1 MDRLIT
7 KKLLDWKK
15 RPNRKPL
22 ILRGA
27 RQVGKTH
34 TVLDFGREHFKGKV
48 HVVDLEKHPDWHHIF
63 DRNLVAKRILSE
75 LEILLNA
82 RITPGTD
89 LLFFDE
95 IQTCPRAIM
104 ALRYFY
110 EEFPKLH
117 LIAAGSLLEFAT
129 KKISF
134 PVGRVQMLNMFP
146 MSFPEFLH
154 ASGKTLAAETVLS
167 PATRQPGAIHTT
179 LLEELRRYFFIGG
192 MPECVN
198 TFVQTGKIRDAFE
211 VQADLV
217 NTFRQDFSKYA
228 PYSDARCL
236 NAVLSATAKHVGHQ
250 TKYSQLAEGFT
261 NPTIKKAFDLLCL
274 AQVIRKVPATSPAG
288 LPLGAAASE
297 RKFKALMLDVGLMQ
311 HLCGLPVDVE
321 FAKTD
326 LLSIYQGALAEQFVG
341 QELVAAGQSELYYWA
356 REAKSSS
363 AEVDYLIVKDG
374 KIHPI
379 EVKSGAAGKL
389 KSLHLLLQNYPHCP
403 AGYVF
408 SSAHYAELPEQ
419 KLVFLPLYYAFY
431 RGRLE

>member
-1 MDRLIT
+1 MDRFIT
-7 KKLLDWKK
+7 QKLLDWKK
-15 RPNRKPL
+15 RPRRKPL

-34 TVLDFGREHFKGKV
+34 TVLEFGREYFKGRV
-48 HVVDLEKHPDWHHIF
+48 HLVDLEKHPDWHRIF
-63 DRNLVAKRILSE
+63 EKNLVAKRILSE
-75 LEILLNA
+75 LEILVNA
-82 RITPGTD
+82 RITPGAD
-89 LLFFDE
+89 LLFIDE
-95 IQTCPRAIM
+95 IQACPRAIM

-110 EEFPKLH
+110 EEIPGLH
-117 LIAAGSLLEFAT
+117 IIAAGSLLEFAMRN
-129 KKISF
+129 ISF

-146 MSFPEFLH
+146 MSFPEFLQ
-154 ASGKTLAAETVLS
+154 ATGKTLAAATVLS
-167 PATRQPGAIHTT
+167 PATRQPDAIHNM

-198 TFVQTGKIRDAFE
+198 TFVQNVKIRDAFE

-228 PYSDARCL
+228 LYSDARCL
-236 NAVLSATAKHVGHQ
+236 NAVLTATAKYVGRQ
-250 TKYSQLAEGFT
+250 IKYSQLAEGFT

-311 HLCGLPVDVE
+311 HLCGMPVDVE

-341 QELVAAGQSELYYWA
+341 QELVAAGQSDLYYWA
-356 REAKSSS
+356 REAKSSN
-363 AEVDYLIVKDG
+363 AEVDYLIVKGG

-379 EVKSGAAGKL
+379 EVKSGASGKL
-389 KSLHLLLQNYPHCP
+389 KSLHLLLQNYPDCP
-403 AGYVF
+403 AGYVL
-408 SSAHYAELPEQ
+408 SSAHYGELSEQ
-419 KLVFLPLYYAFY
+419 KLVFLPLYNTFHI
-431 RGRLE
+431 GRVD

>member
-1 MDRLIT
+1 
-7 KKLLDWKK
+7 
-15 RPNRKPL
+15 
-22 ILRGA
+22 
-27 RQVGKTH
+27 VGKTH
-34 TVLDFGREHFKGKV
+34 TVLNFGRGYFKGTV
-48 HVVDLEKHPDWHHIF
+48 HLVDLEKHPDWHRIF
-63 DRNLVAKRILSE
+63 EKDLVAKRILSE
-75 LEILLNA
+75 LEILVNA

-89 LLFFDE
+89 LLFIDE

-110 EEFPKLH
+110 EEIPELDI
-117 LIAAGSLLEFAT
+117 IAAGSLLEFAM
-129 KKISF
+129 KNISF
-134 PVGRVQMLNMFP
+134 PVGRVQILNMFP
-146 MSFPEFLH
+146 MSFPEFLQ
-154 ASGKTLAAETVLS
+154 ATGKTITVETALS
-167 PATRQPGAIHTT
+167 SAIRQTDTIHNM

-192 MPECVN
+192 MPECVK
-198 TFVQTGKIRDAFE
+198 TFVQTGKIRDVFE
-211 VQADLV
+211 VQADLI

-236 NAVLSATAKHVGHQ
+236 NSVLAATAKHVGHQ
-250 TKYSQLAEGFT
+250 IKYSQLAEGFT

-311 HLCGLPVDVE
+311 HLSGIPVDVE

-326 LLSIYQGALAEQFVG
+326 LLSIYQGALAEQFLG
-341 QELVAAGQSELYYWA
+341 QELVAAGQSDLYYWA

-374 KIHPI
+374 KILPI
-379 EVKSGAAGKL
+379 EVKSGVSGKL
-389 KSLHLLLQNYPHCP
+389 KSLHQLLQKYPNCL

-419 KLVFLPLYYAFY
+419 KLVFLPLYYAFHM
-431 RGRLE
+431 GHWD

>member
-1 MDRLIT
+1 MERLIT
-7 KKLLDWKK
+7 KKLIDWKN

-34 TVLDFGREHFKGKV
+34 TVLDFGRNYFKGNV
-48 HVVDLEKHPDWHHIF
+48 HRIDLEKHPDWHRIF
-63 DRNLVAKRILSE
+63 DKDLAANRILSE

-82 RITPGTD
+82 RITPGAD
-89 LLFFDE
+89 LLFIDE
-95 IQTCPRAIM
+95 IQACPRAIM

-110 EEFPKLH
+110 EELPGLDI
-117 LIAAGSLLEFAT
+117 IAAGSLLEFAM
-129 KKISF
+129 KDISF
-134 PVGRVQMLNMFP
+134 PVGRVQILNMFP

-154 ASGKTLAAETVLS
+154 AAGKTLAAETVLA
-167 PATRQPGAIHTT
+167 PTARQPDTIHNM
-179 LLEELRRYFFIGG
+179 LLDELRRYFFIGG

-198 TFVQTGKIRDAFE
+198 TFVQTGKIRDVFE

-236 NAVLSATAKHVGHQ
+236 NAVLTATAKHVGHQ
-250 TKYSQLAEGFT
+250 IKYSQLAEGFS

-274 AQVIRKVPATSPAG
+274 AQVIRKVAATSPAG

-297 RKFKALMLDVGLMQ
+297 RKFKALLLDIGLVQ
-311 HLCGLPVDVE
+311 HLCGMPVDIE

-341 QELVAAGQSELYYWA
+341 QELVAAGQSDLYYWA

-363 AEVDYLIVKDG
+363 AEVDYLIVQAG
-374 KIHPI
+374 KIYPL
-379 EVKSGAAGKL
+379 EVKSGASGKL
-389 KSLHLLLQNYPHCP
+389 KSLHLLLQNYLNCP

-408 SSAHYAELPEQ
+408 SSALYSELPEQ
-419 KLVFLPLYYAFY
+419 KLIFLPLYYAFQK
-431 RGRLE
+431 GRLD

>member
-1 MDRLIT
+1 MERIIS
-7 KKLLDWKK
+7 KKLLAWKN

-34 TVLDFGREHFKGKV
+34 TVLDFGQNYFKGKV
-48 HVVDLEKHPDWHHIF
+48 HLVDLEKHPDWHRIF
-63 DRNLVAKRILSE
+63 EKDLVAKRILSE
-75 LEILLNA
+75 LEILVNA

-89 LLFFDE
+89 LLFIDE

-104 ALRYFY
+104 ALRYFH
-110 EEFPKLH
+110 EEFPALD
-117 LIAAGSLLEFAT
+117 LIAAGSLLEFAM
-129 KKISF
+129 KNISF
-134 PVGRVQMLNMFP
+134 PVGRVQILNMFP

-154 ASGKTLAAETVLS
+154 ATGKTTAAETVLAS
-167 PATRQPGAIHTT
+167 AIRQPDAVHSM

-192 MPECVN
+192 MPECVKA
-198 TFVQTGKIRDAFE
+198 FVQTGKIRDAFE

-217 NTFRQDFSKYA
+217 NTFRQDFSKYV

-236 NAVLSATAKHVGHQ
+236 NSVLSATAKHVGHQ
-250 TKYSQLAEGFT
+250 IKYSQLAEGFT

-374 KIHPI
+374 TIHPI
-379 EVKSGAAGKL
+379 EVKSGASGRL
-389 KSLHLLLQNYPHCP
+389 KSLHLLLQNYPNCP
-403 AGYVF
+403 SGKVF

-419 KLVFLPLYYAFY
+419 KLVFLPLYYAFQQ
-431 RGRLE
+431 GRLE

>member
-1 MDRLIT
+1 MERLIT
-7 KKLLDWKK
+7 KKLIDWKN

-34 TVLDFGREHFKGKV
+34 TVLDFGRNYFKGNV
-48 HVVDLEKHPDWHHIF
+48 HRIDLEKHPDWHRIF
-63 DRNLVAKRILSE
+63 DKDLAANRILSE

-82 RITPGTD
+82 RITPGAD
-89 LLFFDE
+89 LLFIDE
-95 IQTCPRAIM
+95 IQACPRAIM

-110 EEFPKLH
+110 EELPGLDI
-117 LIAAGSLLEFAT
+117 IAAGSLLEFAM
-129 KKISF
+129 KDISF
-134 PVGRVQMLNMFP
+134 PVGRVQILNMFP

-154 ASGKTLAAETVLS
+154 AAGKTLAAETVLA
-167 PATRQPGAIHTT
+167 PTARQPDTIHNM
-179 LLEELRRYFFIGG
+179 LLDELRRYFFIGG

-198 TFVQTGKIRDAFE
+198 TFVQTGKIRDVFE

-236 NAVLSATAKHVGHQ
+236 NAVLAATAKHVGHQ
-250 TKYSQLAEGFT
+250 IKYSQLAEGFS

-311 HLCGLPVDVE
+311 HLCGMPVDIE

-341 QELVAAGQSELYYWA
+341 QELVAAGQSDLYYWA

-363 AEVDYLIVKDG
+363 AEVDYLIVQAG
-374 KIHPI
+374 KIYPL
-379 EVKSGAAGKL
+379 EVKSGASGKL
-389 KSLHLLLQNYPHCP
+389 KSLHLLLQNYLNCP

-408 SSAHYAELPEQ
+408 SSALYSELPEQ
-419 KLVFLPLYYAFY
+419 KLIFLPLYYAFQK
-431 RGRLE
+431 GRLD

>member
-1 MDRLIT
+1 MDRFIT
-7 KKLLDWKK
+7 KKLLDWKN

-34 TVLDFGREHFKGKV
+34 TVLDFGRSHFKGKV
-48 HVVDLEKHPDWHHIF
+48 HHVDLEKHPEWHRVF
-63 DRNLVAKRILSE
+63 EKDLAAKRILSE
-75 LEILLNA
+75 LEILVNA

-89 LLFFDE
+89 LLFIDE

-110 EEFPKLH
+110 EEMPELH

-129 KKISF
+129 KQISF
-134 PVGRVQMLNMFP
+134 SVGRVQILNMFP
-146 MSFPEFLH
+146 MSFPEFLY
-154 ASGKTLAAETVLS
+154 ATGKSTAAEVVLS
-167 PATRQPGAIHTT
+167 AVTKQPDAIHNM
-179 LLEELRRYFFIGG
+179 LLDELRRYFFIGG
-192 MPECVN
+192 MPECVKI
-198 TFVQTGKIRDAFE
+198 FVETGKLKDAFE

-217 NTFRQDFSKYA
+217 NTFRQDFLKYT
-228 PYSDARCL
+228 PYVDPRCL
-236 NAVLSATAKHVGHQ
+236 NSVLTATAKHVGHQ
-250 TKYSQLAEGFT
+250 IKYSKLAEGFT
-261 NPTIKKAFDLLCL
+261 NPTIKKAFDLLSL

-297 RKFKALMLDVGLMQ
+297 RKFKALMLDIGLMQ
-311 HLCGLPVDVE
+311 HLCSLPVEVE
-321 FAKTD
+321 YAKSD

-341 QELVAAGQSELYYWA
+341 QEMLCAGQTDLYYWA

-389 KSLHLLLQNYPHCP
+389 KSLHLLLQNYPNCTS
-403 AGYVF
+403 GYVF
-408 SSAHYAELPEQ
+408 SSASYAELPEQ
-419 KLVFLPLYYAFY
+419 KLIFLPLYYAFQT
-431 RGRLE
+431 GRLE

>member
-1 MDRLIT
+1 MERFIS
-7 KKLLDWKK
+7 KKLLDWKT

-34 TVLDFGREHFKGKV
+34 TVLDFGRTYFKGNV
-48 HVVDLEKHPDWHHIF
+48 HLVDLEKHPDWHRIF
-63 DRNLVAKRILSE
+63 EKDLVAKRILSE
-75 LEILLNA
+75 LEILVNA

-89 LLFFDE
+89 LLFIDE

-110 EEFPKLH
+110 EEIPGLDV
-117 LIAAGSLLEFAT
+117 IAAGSLLEFAM
-129 KKISF
+129 KDISF
-134 PVGRVQMLNMFP
+134 PVGRVQLLNMFP
-146 MSFPEFLH
+146 MSFPEFLL
-154 ASGKTLAAETVLS
+154 ATGKTMAVEVALS
-167 PATRQPGAIHTT
+167 HATKQPDAIHNM

-217 NTFRQDFSKYA
+217 NTLRQDFSKYA

-236 NAVLSATAKHVGHQ
+236 NSVLSAAAKHVGHQ
-250 TKYSQLAEGFT
+250 IKYSQLAEGFS
-261 NPTIKKAFDLLCL
+261 NPTIKKAFDLLGL

-374 KIHPI
+374 TIHPI
-379 EVKSGAAGKL
+379 EVKSGASGKL
-389 KSLHLLLQNYPHCP
+389 KSLHLLLQSYPNCP

-408 SSAHYAELPEQ
+408 STAHYAELPEQ
-419 KLVFLPLYYAFY
+419 KLIFMPLYYAFHQ
-431 RGRLE
+431 GRLD

>member
-1 MDRLIT
+1 MDRFIT
-7 KKLLDWKK
+7 KKLLDWKN
-15 RPNRKPL
+15 RSNRKPL

-34 TVLDFGREHFKGKV
+34 TVLDFGRNYFQGAV
-48 HVVDLEKHPDWHHIF
+48 HLVDLEKHPDWHHVF
-63 DRNLVAKRILSE
+63 ERDLAARRILSE
-75 LEILLNA
+75 LEILVNA
-82 RITPGTD
+82 RINPGND
-89 LLFFDE
+89 LLFIDE
-95 IQTCPRAIM
+95 IQTCPRAIT

-110 EEFPKLH
+110 EEIPELDV
-117 LIAAGSLLEFAT
+117 IAAGSLLEFAM
-129 KKISF
+129 KDISF
-134 PVGRVQMLNMFP
+134 PVGRVQILNMFP
-146 MSFPEFLH
+146 MSFPEFLL
-154 ASGKTLAAETVLS
+154 ATGKTMAAETALS
-167 PATRQPGAIHTT
+167 PPARQPEAIHNM
-179 LLEELRRYFFIGG
+179 LLDELRRYFFIGG

-236 NAVLSATAKHVGHQ
+236 NSVLTATARHVGRQ
-250 TKYSQLAEGFT
+250 IKYSQLAEGFS

-288 LPLGAAASE
+288 LPLAAAASE
-297 RKFKALMLDVGLMQ
+297 RKFKALLLDIGLMQ
-311 HLCGLPVDVE
+311 NLCGLSVDVE
-321 FAKTD
+321 YAKTD

-341 QELVAAGQSELYYWA
+341 QELVAAGQSELYYWT

-374 KIHPI
+374 AIHPI
-379 EVKSGAAGKL
+379 EVKSGASGKL
-389 KSLHLLLQNYPHCP
+389 KSLHLLLQSYPTCP

-419 KLVFLPLYYAFY
+419 KLVFLPLYNTFHI
-431 RGRLE
+431 GRVD